1 MAVDANILIF
11 ERMNEEV
18 KEGKTYL
25 SSIKAAT
32 KRSWSAIRDGQISTL
47 LI

>member
-1 MAVDANILIF
+1 
-11 ERMNEEV
+11 MNEEV
-18 KEGKTYL
+18 NEGKTYL
-25 SSIKAAT
+25 SAIKSAR